1 MASKAEKKTK
11 IISDNRRHDRD
22 TGSVEVQVALLTTKI
37 NDLTAHLKT
46 HAKDFHSRQG
56 LFKMVGNRRR
66 LLTYLQKTS
75 PTAYNN
81 LIKKLKIRN

>member
-1 MASKAEKKTK
+1 MTNKAEKKTK
-11 IISDNRRHDRD
+11 IIGENRRHDRD

-46 HAKDFHSRQG
+46 HDKDFHSRQG

-66 LLTYLQKTS
+66 LLAYLEKTNL
-75 PTAYNN
+75 TAYNN
-81 LIKKLKIRN
+81 LIKKLKIRK